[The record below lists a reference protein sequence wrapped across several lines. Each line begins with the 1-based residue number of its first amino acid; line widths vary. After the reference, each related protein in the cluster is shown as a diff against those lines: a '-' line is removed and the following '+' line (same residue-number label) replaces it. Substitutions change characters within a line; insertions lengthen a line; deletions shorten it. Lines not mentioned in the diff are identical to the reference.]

1 MYYGRER
8 TDCLFR
14 IIHSAVFNSPARTS
28 KRRVLMADYDLL
40 IKNGTIVDGLRMPA
54 YRGDIGIRNG
64 KIVAMGNVQGSA
76 TRVIDATGQVV
87 APGFIDIHTHYDA
100 ARSGGTKWDPY
111 ASLSGWHGVTS
122 VAIGNCGFGFDPV
135 RPEDR
140 ERAMRR
146 MERTESI
153 PLSCMQAGM
162 RWDWVTFPEYLDS
175 LDRGGLGVNAAS
187 LVPYS
192 PLRAWV
198 LGNEAAR
205 DPDYKTKPEQVEQ
218 LKHILREGLKA
229 GGFGFS
235 ASFSM
240 ANRDYDGGYLPTH
253 VAPREEFLE
262 MAAVMREF
270 NRGSIEW
277 TMGHA
282 LQGLGMDFLL
292 ELAKTSG
299 RPVNWNAVI
308 YDPTSP
314 NTWREQLA
322 WTEKAYKE
330 APVLAVNICMP
341 IEFEFTLETIGLFD
355 QLPAW
360 NEATVGTLE
369 ERRAK
374 LADPGRR
381 AALKRDME
389 KAPTLM
395 PGTNPD
401 GEQGQVRMFRWDQ
414 TFVDDVHLPKNK
426 SLKGRTIA
434 EIAKEQ
440 GKHPIDTLLDISVEE
455 DLKAEF
461 AMQGFINNNDEALTT
476 ILKHPLCLIGASDG
490 GAHTKFLTLGR
501 YPTHFLAHWVRD
513 KQIMTLEEAHWRLSA
528 MLGWAIGIR
537 DRGWLREGMPADI
550 VVYELDKLAVRPM
563 ETIQDLPDGDWRR
576 VQKADGYNYLIVNGQ
591 VTFED
596 GKCTGV
602 LPGKMLRSY
611 DMAG

>member
-1 MYYGRER
+1 
-8 TDCLFR
+8 
-14 IIHSAVFNSPARTS
+14 
-28 KRRVLMADYDLL
+28 MAEYDVL
-40 IKNGTIVDGLRMPA
+40 IKNGTIIDGLRM
-54 YRGDIGIRNG
+54 GG

-76 TRVIDATGQVV
+76 TRVIDATGRIV
-87 APGFIDIHTHYDA
+87 APGFMDIHTHYDA
-100 ARSGGTKWDPY
+100 ALSGGTKWDPY
-111 ASLSGWHGVTS
+111 ASLSGWHGVTT
-122 VAIGNCGFGFDPV
+122 VAIGNCGFGFAPV

-162 RWDWVTFPEYLDS
+162 RWDWETFPEFLDS

-198 LGNEAAR
+198 LGNDAAR
-205 DPDYKTKPEQVEQ
+205 DPKYKTKPEQVAEI
-218 LKHILREGLKA
+218 KHILREGLQA

-262 MAAVMREF
+262 MASVMREF

-322 WTEKAYKE
+322 WTEKAYRE

-360 NEATVGTLE
+360 NEATVGSLE
-369 ERRAK
+369 ERKAK
-374 LADPGRR
+374 LGDPARR
-381 AALKRDME
+381 PALKRDME

-395 PGTNPD
+395 PGTSPD
-401 GEQGQVRMFRWDQ
+401 GEQGQVRMFRWDE
-414 TFVDDVHLPKNK
+414 TFVDDVHLAKNK
-426 SLKGRTIA
+426 SLKGRTIG
-434 EIAKEQ
+434 EIAREQ
-440 GKHPIDTLLDISVEE
+440 GKHPIDVMLDLSVEE
-455 DLKAEF
+455 NLKAEF
-461 AMQGFINNNDEALTT
+461 AMQGFINNDEEALTT
-476 ILKHPLCLIGASDG
+476 IIKHPLTLIGASDG

-550 VVYELDKLAVRPM
+550 VVYELEKLAVRPM
-563 ETIQDLPDGDWRR
+563 ETIKDLPDGDWRR

-596 GKCTGV
+596 GKCTGA

-611 DMAG
+611 DMTA

>member
-1 MYYGRER
+1 
-8 TDCLFR
+8 
-14 IIHSAVFNSPARTS
+14 
-28 KRRVLMADYDLL
+28 MAEYDVL
-40 IKNGTIVDGLRMPA
+40 IKNGTIIDGLRMPA
-54 YRGDIGIRNG
+54 YRGNIGIRGG

-76 TRVIDATGQVV
+76 TRVIDATGRIV
-87 APGFIDIHTHYDA
+87 APGFMDIHTHYDA
-100 ARSGGTKWDPY
+100 ALSGGTKWDPY
-111 ASLSGWHGVTS
+111 ASLSGWHGVTT
-122 VAIGNCGFGFDPV
+122 VAIGNCGFGFAPV

-162 RWDWVTFPEYLDS
+162 RWDWETFPEFLDS

-198 LGNEAAR
+198 LGNDAAR
-205 DPDYKTKPEQVEQ
+205 DPKYKTKPEQVAEI
-218 LKHILREGLKA
+218 KHILREGLQA

-262 MAAVMREF
+262 MASVMREF

-322 WTEKAYKE
+322 WTEKAYRE

-360 NEATVGTLE
+360 NEATVGSLE
-369 ERRAK
+369 ERKAK
-374 LADPGRR
+374 LGDPARR
-381 AALKRDME
+381 PALKRDME

-395 PGTNPD
+395 PGTSPD
-401 GEQGQVRMFRWDQ
+401 GEQGQVRMFRWDE
-414 TFVDDVHLPKNK
+414 TFVDDVHLAKNK
-426 SLKGRTIA
+426 SLKGRTIG
-434 EIAKEQ
+434 EIAREQ
-440 GKHPIDTLLDISVEE
+440 GKHPIDVMLDLSVEE
-455 DLKAEF
+455 NLKAEF
-461 AMQGFINNNDEALTT
+461 AMQGFINNDEEALTT
-476 ILKHPLCLIGASDG
+476 IIKHPLTLIGASDG

-550 VVYELDKLAVRPM
+550 VVYELEKLAVRPM
-563 ETIQDLPDGDWRR
+563 ETIKDLPDGDWRR

-596 GKCTGV
+596 GKCTGA

-611 DMAG
+611 DMTA

>member
-1 MYYGRER
+1 
-8 TDCLFR
+8 
-14 IIHSAVFNSPARTS
+14 
-28 KRRVLMADYDLL
+28 MADYDVL
-40 IKNGTIVDGLRMPA
+40 IKNGTIIDGLQIPA
-54 YRGDIGIRNG
+54 YRGDIAIRGG
-64 KIVAMGNVQGSA
+64 KIAAMGNIQGSA
-76 TRVIDATGQVV
+76 TKVIDATGLTV
-87 APGFIDIHTHYDA
+87 APGFMDIHTHYDA
-100 ARSGGTKWDPY
+100 ALSGGTAWDPY
-111 ASLSGWHGVTS
+111 ATLSGWHGVTT
-122 VAIGNCGFGFDPV
+122 VAIGNCGFGFAPV

-140 ERAMRR
+140 DRAMRR

-162 RWDWVTFPEYLDS
+162 RWDWETFPEYMDS
-175 LDRGGLGVNAAS
+175 LERGGLGVNAAS

-192 PLRAWV
+192 PLRAYV
-198 LGNEAAR
+198 LGNDEAR
-205 DPDYKTKPEQVEQ
+205 DPDYKTKPGQVEEI
-218 LKHILREGLKA
+218 KNILREGLKA

-262 MAAVMREF
+262 MAKVMREF

-314 NTWREQLA
+314 NTWREQLE
-322 WTEKAYKE
+322 WTEKANKE
-330 APVLAVNICMP
+330 APVFAVNICMP
-341 IEFEFTLETIGLFD
+341 IEFEFTLETMGLFD

-369 ERRAK
+369 ERRMK
-374 LADPGRR
+374 LGDPGRR
-381 AALKRDME
+381 AALKADME
-389 KAPTLM
+389 AAPTLM
-395 PGTNPD
+395 PGTSPD
-401 GEQGQVRMFRWDQ
+401 GEQGQLRMFRWDE
-414 TFVDDVHLPKNK
+414 TFIDDVHLEKNK
-426 SLKGRTIA
+426 SLKGRTVGEVA
-434 EIAKEQ
+434 REQ
-440 GKHPIDTLLDISVEE
+440 GKHPIDCLLDLSVEE
-455 DLKAEF
+455 ELKTEF
-461 AMQGFINNNDEALTT
+461 AMQGFINNDEEALTT
-476 ILKHPLCLIGASDG
+476 ILKHPQCLIGASDG

-513 KQIMTLEEAHWRLSA
+513 KQIMSLEEAHWRLSA

-550 VVYELDKLAVRPM
+550 VVYNLEELAVRPM
-563 ETIQDLPDGDWRR
+563 ETVHDLPDGDWRR
-576 VQKADGYNYLIVNGQ
+576 VQKADGYHYLLVNGD
-591 VTFED
+591 VTFEH
-596 GKCTGV
+596 GECTGV
-602 LPGKMLRSY
+602 LPGRMLRSY
-611 DMAG
+611 DQAGS

>member
-1 MYYGRER
+1 
-8 TDCLFR
+8 
-14 IIHSAVFNSPARTS
+14 
-28 KRRVLMADYDLL
+28 MADYDVL
-40 IKNGTIVDGLRMPA
+40 IKNGTIIDGLQVPA
-54 YRGDIGIRNG
+54 YRGDIAIRGG
-64 KIVAMGNVQGSA
+64 KIAAMGNIQGSA
-76 TRVIDATGQVV
+76 TKVIDATGLTV
-87 APGFIDIHTHYDA
+87 APGFMDIHTHYDA
-100 ARSGGTKWDPY
+100 ALSGGTAWDPY
-111 ASLSGWHGVTS
+111 ATLSGWHGVTT
-122 VAIGNCGFGFDPV
+122 VAIGNCGFGFAPV

-140 ERAMRR
+140 DRAMRR

-162 RWDWVTFPEYLDS
+162 RWDWETFPEYMDS
-175 LDRGGLGVNAAS
+175 LERGGLGVNAAS
-187 LVPYS
+187 LIPYS
-192 PLRAWV
+192 PLRAYV
-198 LGNEAAR
+198 LGNDAAR
-205 DPDYKTKPEQVEQ
+205 DPDYTTKPGQVEEI
-218 LKHILREGLKA
+218 KNILREGLKA

-262 MAAVMREF
+262 MAKVMREF

-314 NTWREQLA
+314 NTWREQLE
-322 WTEKAYKE
+322 WTEKANKE
-330 APVLAVNICMP
+330 APVFAVNICMP
-341 IEFEFTLETIGLFD
+341 IEFEFTLETMGLFD

-369 ERRAK
+369 ERRMK
-374 LADPGRR
+374 LGDPGRR
-381 AALKRDME
+381 AALKADME
-389 KAPTLM
+389 AAPTVM

-401 GEQGQVRMFRWDQ
+401 GEQGQLRMFRWDE
-414 TFVDDVHLPKNK
+414 TFIDDVHLEKNK
-426 SLKGRTIA
+426 SLKGRTVGEVA
-434 EIAKEQ
+434 REQ
-440 GKHPIDTLLDISVEE
+440 GKHPIDCLLDLSVEE
-455 DLKAEF
+455 ELKTEF
-461 AMQGFINNNDEALTT
+461 AMQGFINNDEEALTT
-476 ILKHPLCLIGASDG
+476 ILKHPQCLIGASDG

-513 KQIMTLEEAHWRLSA
+513 KQIMSLEEAHWRLSA

-550 VVYELDKLAVRPM
+550 VVYNLEELAVRPM
-563 ETIQDLPDGDWRR
+563 ETVHDLPDGDWRR
-576 VQKADGYNYLIVNGQ
+576 VQKADGYHYLLVNGD
-591 VTFED
+591 VTFEH
-596 GKCTGV
+596 GECTGV
-602 LPGKMLRSY
+602 LPGRMLRSY
-611 DMAG
+611 DQAGS

>member
-1 MYYGRER
+1 
-8 TDCLFR
+8 
-14 IIHSAVFNSPARTS
+14 
-28 KRRVLMADYDLL
+28 MADYDLL
-40 IKNGTIVDGLRMPA
+40 IKNGTVIDGLRMPA
-54 YRGDIGIRNG
+54 YRGDIGIRGG

-76 TRVIDATGQVV
+76 TRVLDATGRIV
-87 APGFIDIHTHYDA
+87 APGFMDIHTHYDA
-100 ARSGGTKWDPY
+100 ALSGGTKWDPY
-111 ASLSGWHGVTS
+111 ASLSGWHGVTT
-122 VAIGNCGFGFDPV
+122 VAIGNCGFGFAPV

-140 ERAMRR
+140 DRAMRR

-162 RWDWVTFPEYLDS
+162 RWDWETFPEFLDS

-198 LGNEAAR
+198 LGNDAAR
-205 DPDYKTKPEQVEQ
+205 DPKYKTKPEQVAEI
-218 LKHILREGLKA
+218 KHILREGLQA

-262 MAAVMREF
+262 MASVMREF

-322 WTEKAYKE
+322 WTEKAYRE

-360 NEATVGTLE
+360 NEATVGTLA
-369 ERRAK
+369 ERKAK
-374 LADPGRR
+374 LADPARR
-381 AALKRDME
+381 PAMKRDME

-395 PGTNPD
+395 PGTSPD
-401 GEQGQVRMFRWDQ
+401 GEQGAVRMFRWDE
-414 TFVDDVHLPKNK
+414 TFVDDVHLAKNK
-426 SLKGRTIA
+426 SLKGRTIG

-440 GKHPIDTLLDISVEE
+440 GKHPIDVLLDLSVEE

-461 AMQGFINNNDEALTT
+461 AMQGFINNDEEALTT
-476 ILKHPLCLIGASDG
+476 IIKHPLTLIGASDG

-550 VVYELDKLAVRPM
+550 VVYKLEKLAVRPM
-563 ETIQDLPDGDWRR
+563 ETIKDLPDGDWRR

-591 VTFED
+591 ITFED

>member
-1 MYYGRER
+1 
-8 TDCLFR
+8 
-14 IIHSAVFNSPARTS
+14 
-28 KRRVLMADYDLL
+28 MAEYDLL
-40 IKNGTIVDGLRMPA
+40 IKNGTIIDGMRMPA
-54 YRGDIGIRNG
+54 YRGDIGIRGG

-76 TRVIDATGQVV
+76 TRVLDATGRIV
-87 APGFIDIHTHYDA
+87 APGFMDIHTHYDA
-100 ARSGGTKWDPY
+100 ALSGGTKWDPY
-111 ASLSGWHGVTS
+111 ATLSGWHGVTT
-122 VAIGNCGFGFDPV
+122 VAIGNCGFGFAPV

-162 RWDWVTFPEYLDS
+162 RWDWETFPEFLTS
-175 LDRGGLGVNAAS
+175 LDRGELGVNAAS

-198 LGNEAAR
+198 LGNDAAR
-205 DPDYKTKPEQVEQ
+205 DPKYKTKPEQVAEI
-218 LKHILREGLKA
+218 KHILREGLQA

-262 MAAVMREF
+262 MASVMREF

-299 RPVNWNAVI
+299 RPVNWNAII

-322 WTEKAYKE
+322 WTEKAYRE

-360 NEATVGTLE
+360 NEATVGALA
-369 ERRAK
+369 ERKAK
-374 LADPGRR
+374 LADPARR
-381 AALKRDME
+381 PALKRDME
-389 KAPTLM
+389 KAPTVM
-395 PGTNPD
+395 PGTSPD
-401 GEQGQVRMFRWDQ
+401 GEQGQVRMFRWDE
-414 TFVDDVHLPKNK
+414 TFVDDVHLAKNK
-426 SLKGRTIA
+426 SLKGRTIGA
-434 EIAKEQ
+434 IAKEQ
-440 GKHPIDTLLDISVEE
+440 GKHPIDTLLDLSVEE
-455 DLKAEF
+455 DLKTTF
-461 AMQGFINNNDEALTT
+461 AMQGFINNDEEALTT
-476 ILKHPLCLIGASDG
+476 IIKHPLCLIGASDG

-550 VVYELDKLAVRPM
+550 VVYDLEKLAVRPM
-563 ETIQDLPDGDWRR
+563 ETLQDLPDGDWRR

-596 GKCTGV
+596 GKCTGA
-602 LPGKMLRSY
+602 LPGKLLRSY

>member
-1 MYYGRER
+1 
-8 TDCLFR
+8 
-14 IIHSAVFNSPARTS
+14 
-28 KRRVLMADYDLL
+28 MAEYDLL
-40 IKNGTIVDGLRMPA
+40 IKNGTVVDGLRMPA
-54 YRGDIGIRNG
+54 YRGDIGIRSG
-64 KIVAMGNVQGSA
+64 KIVAMGNIQGTA
-76 TRVIDATGQVV
+76 TRVIDATGRIV
-87 APGFIDIHTHYDA
+87 APGFMDIHTHYDA
-100 ARSGGTKWDPY
+100 ALSGGTKWDPY
-111 ASLSGWHGVTS
+111 ASLSGWHGVTT
-122 VAIGNCGFGFDPV
+122 VAIGNCGFGFAPV

-162 RWDWVTFPEYLDS
+162 RWDWETFPEFLNS
-175 LDRGGLGVNAAS
+175 LDRGELGVNAAS

-198 LGNEAAR
+198 LGNDAAR
-205 DPDYKTKPEQVEQ
+205 DPKYKTKPEQVAE
-218 LKHILREGLKA
+218 LKHILREGLQA

-262 MAAVMREF
+262 MASVMREF

-322 WTEKAYKE
+322 WTEKAYRE

-360 NEATVGTLE
+360 NEATVGTLA
-369 ERRAK
+369 ERKAK
-374 LADPGRR
+374 LADPARR
-381 AALKRDME
+381 SALKRDME
-389 KAPTLM
+389 KAPTVM

-401 GEQGQVRMFRWDQ
+401 GEQGQIRMFRWDQ
-414 TFVDDVHLPKNK
+414 TFVDDVHLAKNK

-440 GKHPIDTLLDISVEE
+440 GKHPIDTLLDLSVEE

-461 AMQGFINNNDEALTT
+461 AMQGFINNDEEALTT
-476 ILKHPLCLIGASDG
+476 IIKHPLTLIGASDG

-550 VVYELDKLAVRPM
+550 VVYELEKLAVRPM
-563 ETIQDLPDGDWRR
+563 ETIKDLPDGDWRR

-596 GKCTGV
+596 GKCTGA

>member
-1 MYYGRER
+1 
-8 TDCLFR
+8 
-14 IIHSAVFNSPARTS
+14 
-28 KRRVLMADYDLL
+28 MAEYDVL
-40 IKNGTIVDGLRMPA
+40 IKNGTIIDGLRMPA
-54 YRGDIGIRNG
+54 YRGNIGIRGG

-76 TRVIDATGQVV
+76 TRVIDATGRIV
-87 APGFIDIHTHYDA
+87 APGFMDIHTHYDA
-100 ARSGGTKWDPY
+100 ALSGGTKWDPY
-111 ASLSGWHGVTS
+111 ASLSGWHGVTT
-122 VAIGNCGFGFDPV
+122 VAIGNCGFGFAPV

-162 RWDWVTFPEYLDS
+162 RWDWETFPEFLDS

-198 LGNEAAR
+198 LGNDAAR
-205 DPDYKTKPEQVEQ
+205 DPKYKTKPEQVAEI
-218 LKHILREGLKA
+218 KHILREGLQA

-262 MAAVMREF
+262 MASVMREF

-322 WTEKAYKE
+322 WTENAYRE

-341 IEFEFTLETIGLFD
+341 IEFEFTMETIGLFD

-360 NEATVGTLE
+360 NEATVGSLE
-369 ERRAK
+369 ERKAK
-374 LADPGRR
+374 LGDPARR
-381 AALKRDME
+381 PALKRDME

-395 PGTNPD
+395 PGTSPD
-401 GEQGQVRMFRWDQ
+401 GEQGQVRMFRWDE
-414 TFVDDVHLPKNK
+414 TFVDDVHLAKNK
-426 SLKGRTIA
+426 SLKGRTIG
-434 EIAKEQ
+434 EIAREQ
-440 GKHPIDTLLDISVEE
+440 GKHPIDVLLDLSVEE
-455 DLKAEF
+455 NLKAEF
-461 AMQGFINNNDEALTT
+461 AMQGFINNDEEALTT
-476 ILKHPLCLIGASDG
+476 IIKHPLTLIGASDG

-550 VVYELDKLAVRPM
+550 VVYELEKLAVRPM
-563 ETIQDLPDGDWRR
+563 ETIKDLPDGDWRR